1 MSIKPVIVVHGG
13 AWAIPDSLAEGSVQ
27 GVRLAAGAGY
37 RLLKAGGSAVDA
49 VEAAVRS
56 MEDNP
61 VFDAGVGSVLN
72 ADGEVEMDAVIMD
85 GRDLRSG
92 AVGCVQNIK
101 NPISLARAVMEKT
114 DHTLI
119 VGKGANKFAEE
130 VGAVTLPTE
139 ELVTETA
146 RREWEQL
153 MKYHTTVTTLF
164 GARSDVQKEPDPVVQ
179 GHDTVGAVVLDAQ
192 GNIAFGTST
201 GGITAK
207 RPGRIG
213 DSPIIG
219 AGGYA
224 DNAGGGVST
233 TGHGESIAKVCLAK
247 HITHLMEGG
256 MDPQTASET
265 ALTFMFKRVQGS
277 GGVVVLNNCGNIGK
291 HFTTER
297 MAWAWI
303 KDGVLHYGLNPGDD
317 FNECVQ

>member
-1 MSIKPVIVVHGG
+1 MSKTPVIIVHGG

-27 GVRLAAGAGY
+27 GVRLASTVGY
-37 RLLKAGGSAVDA
+37 KVLGAGGSAVDA
-49 VEAAVRS
+49 VEEAVRS

-85 GRDLRSG
+85 GRDLKSG

-130 VGAVTLPTE
+130 VNAVTLPTNQ
-139 ELVTETA
+139 LVTETA
-146 RREWEQL
+146 RREWEEL
-153 MKYHTTVTTLF
+153 MKFRTTVTKLF
-164 GARSDVQKEPDPVVQ
+164 SPRDTVQKESVPVAP
-179 GHDTVGAVVLDAQ
+179 GHDTVGAVALDTQ

-224 DNAGGGVST
+224 DNNIGGVST

-256 MDPQTASET
+256 MTPQTASET
-265 ALTFMFKRVQGS
+265 ALTFMAKRVQGS
-277 GGVVVLNNCGNIGK
+277 GGVVVLNDNGNIGR

-297 MAWAWI
+297 MAWAWV
-303 KDGVLHYGLNPGDD
+303 KDNVLHHGLNPGED
-317 FNECVQ
+317 FSENVK

>member
-1 MSIKPVIVVHGG
+1 MSKAPVIIVHGG
-13 AWAIPDSLAEGSVQ
+13 AWAIPDSLAAGSVL
-27 GVRLAAGAGY
+27 GVRQAATAGY
-37 RLLKAGGSAVDA
+37 LVLRGGGSAVEA
-49 VEAAVRS
+49 VEAAIRS
-56 MEDNP
+56 MEDDP

-85 GRDLRSG
+85 GKDLKSG

-130 VGAVTLPTE
+130 VGIETLPTNQ
-139 ELVTETA
+139 LVTESA
-146 RREWEQL
+146 RREWEEL
-153 MKYHTTVTTLF
+153 MKFRTTVTTLF
-164 GARSDVQKEPDPVVQ
+164 SARGSVLNDIASDAQ
-179 GHDTVGAVVLDAQ
+179 GHDTVGAVALDTQ

-224 DNAGGGVST
+224 DNSIGGVST

-247 HITHLMEGG
+247 HISHLMDGG

-265 ALTFMFKRVQGS
+265 ALTFMAQRVQGS
-277 GGVVVLNNCGNIGK
+277 GGAIVLGECGNVGK

-303 KDGVLHYGLNPGDD
+303 KDNVLHHGLNPDED
-317 FNECVQ
+317 FSENMK